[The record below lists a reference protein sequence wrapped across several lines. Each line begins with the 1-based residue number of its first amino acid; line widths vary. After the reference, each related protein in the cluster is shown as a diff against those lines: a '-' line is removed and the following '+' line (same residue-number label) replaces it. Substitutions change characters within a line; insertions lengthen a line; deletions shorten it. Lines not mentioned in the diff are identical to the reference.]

1 MKKLALPTPL
11 RRRGLGVAVL
21 LLTAVSLFTFRT
33 ASAQEADH
41 LADHAGAVVAR
52 VSQFVQLFAVPRAD
66 KAALFGADGRIFHKG
81 VAPYEVRPGDDLS
94 FLL

>member
-11 RRRGLGVAVL
+11 HRRGLGVVVL

-41 LADHAGAVVAR
+41 LADHAELREMASQRKPDRATQQQDDQDIRPEDVVDDADP
-52 VSQFVQLFAVPRAD
+52 FV
-66 KAALFGADGRIFHKG
+66 
-81 VAPYEVRPGDDLS
+81 
-94 FLL
+94 